1 LRSFNTLQ
9 KEFNMKKYFI
19 HMHNGKAMLFDLF
32 PFFILPLCS
41 LPIFS
46 VANKTTRAIGFI
58 MIAFFA
64 ILQIAMIPYF
74 IRMIYD
80 GFYYDEEKNEIILKR
95 FRQKDRRFPLD
106 SIEKIIL
113 KRNDDD
119 RMGAI
124 SGKANNTFCVK
135 SREGYDYFFVI
146 NDPAIEKF
154 FADHG
159 IPMIRYDEEET

>member
-1 LRSFNTLQ
+1 
-9 KEFNMKKYFI
+9 
-19 HMHNGKAMLFDLF
+19 MHNGKAMLFDLF
-32 PFFILPLCS
+32 PFFILPICTFPL
-41 LPIFS
+41 L
-46 VANKTTRAIGFI
+46 FI
-58 MIAFFA
+58 KKFITDPLGLIIIAFSAF
-64 ILQIAMIPYF
+64 LQIAMTPYF

-80 GFYYDEEKNEIILKR
+80 SFYYDEEKNEIILKR
-95 FRQKDRRFPLD
+95 FRQKDRHFPLD
-106 SIEKIIL
+106 SIDKIIL

-135 SREGYDYFFVI
+135 SREGYDYFFVL

-154 FADHG
+154 FANHG

>member
-1 LRSFNTLQ
+1 
-9 KEFNMKKYFI
+9 MKKYFI
-19 HMHNGKAMLFDLF
+19 HIHNSKAMILDLF
-32 PFFILPLCS
+32 PYFIIPICTFPL
-41 LPIFS
+41 L
-46 VANKTTRAIGFI
+46 FI
-58 MIAFFA
+58 KKFITDPLGLIIIAFSIF
-64 ILQIAMIPYF
+64 LQIAMTPYF

-135 SREGYDYFFVI
+135 SSEGYDYFFVI

>member
-1 LRSFNTLQ
+1 MRNS
-9 KEFNMKKYFI
+9 
-19 HMHNGKAMLFDLF
+19 KAMLFDLF
-32 PFFILPLCS
+32 PFFVLLLCS
-41 LPIFS
+41 IPIFY
-46 VANKTTRAIGFI
+46 VANKATRIIGFI

-95 FRQKDRRFPLD
+95 FRQKDRRIPLEN
-106 SIEKIIL
+106 IEKIIS

-119 RMGAI
+119 RMGAL
-124 SGKANNTFCVK
+124 SGKGKGSQHTFSVK
-135 SREGYDYFFVI
+135 SREGYDYFFI
-146 NDPAIEKF
+146 TNDPAIEKF
-154 FADHG
+154 FANHG